1 MERSPESV
9 SGKRLVRAALA
20 AWARG
25 RKPALSVRLTAEQ
38 VEALSEVLGAT
49 KRFEAA
55 LTEARS
61 VESLMSLLEAKRHS
75 ASNFYRVTG
84 IAWPL

>member
-1 MERSPESV
+1 MADATESV

-49 KRFEAA
+49 KKFEAE
-55 LTEARS
+55 LGRSRS
-61 VESLMSLLEAKRHS
+61 VETLMSLLEAKRHS
-75 ASNFYRVTG
+75 ARNFYRVTG
-84 IAWPL
+84 ITWPL